1 MAVFSLKETV
11 NLYRVH
17 SSPVF
22 ICFLDSSKAFDKIN
36 HWALFAKLIA
46 RNVPLFVVR
55 LLLYWYRNQTLSVLW
70 DGVRSDSFKTSNGV
84 KQGGVLSPLLFN
96 IYMDDLSILLNQ
108 SRIGCHVNDSIIN
121 HIMYA
126 DDMCLLA
133 PCSTALQKLV
143 IICYDYAN
151 EHDILYN
158 AKKSV
163 CMLINSK
170 KFHVRSSPSIR
181 VGSCTLGYVKSCKYL
196 GCLID
201 EQQCDNGDIQ
211 KT

>member
-1 MAVFSLKETV
+1 M
-11 NLYRVH
+11 NLYRAH

-84 KQGGVLSPLLFN
+84 KQGGVLSPLLVN
-96 IYMDDLSILLNQ
+96 IYIMDDLSILLNQ
-108 SRIGCHVNDSIIN
+108 SGIGCHVNDSIIN

-133 PCSTALQKLV
+133 PCSA
-143 IICYDYAN
+143 
-151 EHDILYN
+151 DIDQL
-158 AKKSV
+158 
-163 CMLINSK
+163 L
-170 KFHVRSSPSIR
+170 
-181 VGSCTLGYVKSCKYL
+181 
-196 GCLID
+196 
-201 EQQCDNGDIQ
+201 
-211 KT
+211 